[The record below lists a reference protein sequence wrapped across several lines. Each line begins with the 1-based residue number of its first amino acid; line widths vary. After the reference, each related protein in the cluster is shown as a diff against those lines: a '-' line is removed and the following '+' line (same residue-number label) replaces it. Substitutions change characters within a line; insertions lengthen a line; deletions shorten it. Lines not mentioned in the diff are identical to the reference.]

1 MPNKHQ
7 TTFLSKK
14 HGSLVLP
21 TPNNVLLLMAEIS
34 CKPVEGTVVE
44 IPLFI
49 GFQHH
54 PNGGWEWDFSHQL
67 RTISTKNPSTLSR
80 IHLLYQVCFPPKCG
94 KLMAGSS
101 EKLVPLNQKKQ
112 GEATNIAISSQ
123 NGLITPRFF
132 NKEFHHPQMRLVTTG
147 MSLRRGSF
155 PGSCPSLPK
164 I

>member
-14 HGSLVLP
+14 HGSLIVLP

-101 EKLVPLNQKKQ
+101 EKLVPLNQKK
-112 GEATNIAISSQ
+112 TRRS
-123 NGLITPRFF
+123 
-132 NKEFHHPQMRLVTTG
+132 NKHRDFQPKRIDNTTF
-147 MSLRRGSF
+147 L
-155 PGSCPSLPK
+155 
-164 I
+164 